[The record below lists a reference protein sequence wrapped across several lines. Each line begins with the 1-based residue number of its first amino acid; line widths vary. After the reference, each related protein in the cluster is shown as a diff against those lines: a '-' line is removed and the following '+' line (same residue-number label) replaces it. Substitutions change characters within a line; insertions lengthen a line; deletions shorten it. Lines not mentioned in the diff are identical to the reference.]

1 MTSKF
6 DMVVTNNYKVGRE
19 YASANKIHTV
29 VDTTKRVKNLLRGL
43 NLAQWRIHLVS
54 DDLGPDS
61 WEQLLEP
68 LHEAAVFAGGVLDD
82 FVVANVS
89 ANTPGKAKGK
99 AAVPPWFRN
108 AKAWL
113 LFRKTTPGGSCQG
126 EVDGYHGSLEAAFA
140 AASVHDG
147 YGCWKEIVHG
157 VFEIGREELDGWK
170 PGDWFVHRVEV
181 SRSRCGGRSR

>member
-1 MTSKF
+1 MTTAR
-6 DMVVTNNYKVGRE
+6 DLIVTNSYLAGRE
-19 YASANKIHTV
+19 YA
-29 VDTTKRVKNLLRGL
+29 RVNGMDSPIVATSPSQLRGL
-43 NLAQWRIHLVS
+43 ILAQWRIHLVS

-89 ANTPGKAKGK
+89 VNTPGKVQ
-99 AAVPPWFRN
+99 VPPWFRN

-126 EVDGYHGSLEAAFA
+126 EVDGCHGSLEAAFA

-181 SRSRCGGRSR
+181 S